1 MESLTLR
8 TELSLV
14 LSSLLIAS
22 IGIAGGTTIYQTS
35 RTLRRELSTEY
46 QLFAENRAF
55 ALRDN
60 LQILED
66 ELARLALLPP
76 IGAGRGA
83 LKAAAQVLSG
93 AHENSVLYNTA
104 VLLLSPEGL
113 CVEAEPDTPEFDGQR
128 FGDRPWFRAAAAGA
142 KGPILRATDE
152 PNLGRTVKIIQPILR
167 DGRFAGALVG
177 VIALGDANIITPVLR
192 EHLPPG
198 TDGIL
203 VDSAGTVIFPPERV
217 QAAVGTDWEQV
228 IQASRSETPGTRFG
242 HVGGQEALFAW
253 APVQAGSGYALVFAW
268 PWHLLN
274 ANLKRQ
280 VAALGGTL
288 LFGVVIASIAG
299 LVLST
304 YLTRPLF
311 ALAGSAARIARGESL
326 PEVALPRGSRATEVA
341 ALIAAFEKMA
351 TAIERRDQ
359 ELREGAALLEQR
371 VRDRTHELVETQR
384 ALVDAERF
392 AAMGKTSA
400 AIAHEIK
407 NALNGLGMAVEL
419 ILQDPTNR
427 ARVDRLQAQVLGEIA
442 RLRDVI
448 DSLLSFSRSPRLD
461 RREVDLVPIVERA
474 VATLADVVSDRAA
487 EVAVDAPPAL
497 PVECDAHKLEGVLV
511 NLIKNAVEAG
521 THVRVR
527 AVTYDDEAIVD
538 VADDGPGLSA
548 EARQHLF
555 EPFFTTKPNGTGL
568 GLPTS
573 RRYVEAHG
581 GTLEEVTPPG
591 DRGARFRIRLPRH
604 ARPENGG
611 VRT

>member
-1 MESLTLR
+1 M
-8 TELSLV
+8 
-14 LSSLLIAS
+14 LIAS
-22 IGIAGGTTIYQTS
+22 IGISGGTTIYQTS
-35 RTLRRELSTEY
+35 QTLRRELSTEY

-66 ELARLALLPP
+66 ELGRLALLPP

-113 CVEAEPDTPEFDGQR
+113 CVEAEPDIPEFDGQK
-128 FGDRPWFRAAAAGA
+128 FGDRAWFRAAAEGA

-152 PNLGRTVKIIQPILR
+152 PNLGRTIKIIQPIR
-167 DGRFAGALVG
+167 RAGVFAGALVG
-177 VIALGDANIITPVLR
+177 VIALGDANIITPALR
-192 EHLPPG
+192 DNLPPG
-198 TDGIL
+198 TDGVL
-203 VDSAGTVIFPPERV
+203 VDGSGAVIFPADRA
-217 QAAVGTDWEQV
+217 QAAVGTDWEV
-228 IQASRSETPGTRFG
+228 AIQLARKEAPGARFG
-242 HVGGQEALFAW
+242 RVGTQEALFAW
-253 APVQAGSGYALVFAW
+253 APVQAGTGYALVFAW
-268 PWHLLN
+268 PWRLLN
-274 ANLKRQ
+274 ANVKRQ
-280 VAALGGTL
+280 VATLGGAL
-288 LFGVVIASIAG
+288 IFGIVIASIAG

-311 ALAGSAARIARGESL
+311 ALAASAGRIARGESV
-326 PEVALPRGSRATEVA
+326 PDVALPKLSRATEVA
-341 ALIAAFEKMA
+341 ALIAAFEKME
-351 TAIERRDQ
+351 TAIEKRDQ

-371 VRDRTHELVETQR
+371 VRDRTSELVETQR
-384 ALVDAERF
+384 ALVEAERF

-400 AIAHEIK
+400 AIAHEIR

-419 ILQDPTNR
+419 ILQDPANR
-427 ARVDRLQAQVLGEIA
+427 ARVARLQAQVVGEIA

-461 RREVDLVPIVERA
+461 RQETDLVPIVQRA
-474 VATLADVVSDRAA
+474 VALLADVIGDRGA
-487 EVAVDAPPAL
+487 EVVVDAPLAL
-497 PVECDAHKLEGVLV
+497 RVECDAHKLEGVLL

-521 THVRVR
+521 PHVRVR
-527 AVTYDDEAIVD
+527 AVVHEDEAIVD
-538 VADDGPGLSA
+538 VADDGPGLSP

-581 GTLEEVTPPG
+581 GTLDEVTSPG
-591 DRGARFRIRLPRH
+591 GRGARFRIRLPRH
-604 ARPENGG
+604 ARDVGA
-611 VRT
+611 RA